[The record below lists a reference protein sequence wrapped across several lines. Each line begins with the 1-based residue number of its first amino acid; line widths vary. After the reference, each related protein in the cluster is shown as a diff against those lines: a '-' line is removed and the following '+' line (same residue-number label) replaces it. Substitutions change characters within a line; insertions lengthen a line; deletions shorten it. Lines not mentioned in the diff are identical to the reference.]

1 MFGKVTLICRLS
13 MASITHLPAHCSA
26 NDIVAV
32 IAEQGT
38 VIVNDLGPLGYYEY
52 GSPEVLFNEDQ

>member
-1 MFGKVTLICRLS
+1 
-13 MASITHLPAHCSA
+13 MATVTHLPTDCSA
-26 NDIVAV
+26 SDIVAV
-32 IAEQGT
+32 IAEQGA

>member
-1 MFGKVTLICRLS
+1 VAT
-13 MASITHLPAHCSA
+13 ITHLPADCSA
-26 NDIVAV
+26 SDIVAV
-32 IAEQGT
+32 IAEQGA